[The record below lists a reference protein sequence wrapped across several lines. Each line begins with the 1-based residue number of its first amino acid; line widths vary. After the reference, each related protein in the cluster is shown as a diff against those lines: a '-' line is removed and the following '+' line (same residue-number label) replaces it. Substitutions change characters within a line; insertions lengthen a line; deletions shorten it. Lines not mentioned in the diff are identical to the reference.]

1 MDKLEQYLDQVCR
14 GIGPRSLRQHI
25 RQELNEHLRD
35 AMAQHKAAGLTEQ
48 AALERALADFGGSE
62 QLHSELIATHGERMM
77 QVIID
82 KALAWK
88 ERTMRAKWLWMTWS
102 YFAALGVVAIGI
114 LSLCFFNCC
123 LVPKLKKF
131 EADGWLQNRD
141 LPVLD
146 RLKSI
151 LHALDWAGEYFIWLL
166 AGAAVLWG
174 LFEWRV
180 RSENKAFMRLAALG
194 TGGLGLT
201 AVVFLAAV
209 AIIIPFVVGL
219 PSAKI
224 VRPFASQEVANVD
237 SSISALEKAHEKN
250 DWGAMEDHVHHALQ
264 ALARL
269 ESGSTLRALATGNE
283 PTANRDLQL
292 HCAAAKDALLDLQHA
307 IQNKQA
313 DLVAPLL
320 KRFHQVFDLIQQA
333 AKKSNDQ

>member
-1 MDKLEQYLDQVCR
+1 
-14 GIGPRSLRQHI
+14 
-25 RQELNEHLRD
+25 
-35 AMAQHKAAGLTEQ
+35 
-48 AALERALADFGGSE
+48 
-62 QLHSELIATHGERMM
+62 MM
-77 QVIID
+77 LVVID

-88 ERTMRAKWLWMTWS
+88 ERTMRAKWLWTTWS
-102 YFAALGVVAIGI
+102 YLAALGVVAIGI

-131 EADGWLQNRD
+131 EADGWLQYHDLPD

-146 RLKSI
+146 RLKWI
-151 LHALDWAGEYFIWLL
+151 IHALDWAGEYFVWLL

-180 RSENKAFMRLAALG
+180 RSENKSFMRLAALG

-201 AVVFLAAV
+201 IAVLLAAS
-209 AIIIPFVVGL
+209 AIIIPFAVGL
-219 PSAKI
+219 PSSKI
-224 VRPFASQEVANVD
+224 VRPFASETVANVD

-320 KRFHQVFDLIQQA
+320 KRFHQVFDLIQQT